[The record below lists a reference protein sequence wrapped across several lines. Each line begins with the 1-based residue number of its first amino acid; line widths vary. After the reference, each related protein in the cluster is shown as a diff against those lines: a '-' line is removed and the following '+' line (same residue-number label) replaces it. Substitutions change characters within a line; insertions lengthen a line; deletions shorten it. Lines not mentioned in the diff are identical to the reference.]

1 MGIIQDPDAFFMQE
15 ALKLATK
22 ALEED
27 EVPVGA
33 IIVSGGQIIAKAHN
47 LVERLHDP
55 TAHAEMQAIT
65 AACNH
70 FQSKYL
76 NECTLYVTLEPCP
89 MCAAAAQWAQ
99 VGRVVF
105 GASDPKMGYRRFGH
119 MLPPRT
125 EVLEGVE
132 SERATA
138 MLKQFFSGKR

>member
-1 MGIIQDPDAFFMQE
+1 MGIIQDPDAYYMLE
-15 ALKLATK
+15 ALKMANK

-33 IIVSGGQIIAKAHN
+33 IIVAGSQIIAKAHN

-89 MCAAAAQWAQ
+89 MCAAAAHWAQ
-99 VGRVVF
+99 IGRVVF
-105 GASDPKMGYRRFGH
+105 GASDPKTGYQRHGQLLH
-119 MLPPRT
+119 PRT
-125 EVLEGVE
+125 EVTAGVE
-132 SERATA
+132 GEAAKEILQR
-138 MLKQFFSGKR
+138 FFSGKR